1 MDQKHFD
8 QNGHYKTLDYEKAY
22 EYYSRLAIE
31 KKFNVIT
38 FELFRESLSQY
49 IYLQELIFG
58 DRDFINKI
66 NELINKSS

>member
-1 MDQKHFD
+1 MDQK
-8 QNGHYKTLDYEKAY
+8 QIELDYEKAY
-22 EYYSRLAIE
+22 KYYSRLAIE

-49 IYLQELIFG
+49 IYLQKIIFG
-58 DRDFINKI
+58 DGDFINKI